1 MVKDKELEKK
11 RDILQ
16 RYAFE
21 FMLQMVV
28 IIGGPAFL
36 AAYFGKKIGLE
47 KGTHPKTMI
56 IFMLLAIVF
65 SWTIILIKFFKFN
78 KEMKEA
84 DKDIKKKK

>member
-36 AAYFGKKIGLE
+36 AAYFGKKIQ
-47 KGTHPKTMI
+47 
-56 IFMLLAIVF
+56 
-65 SWTIILIKFFKFN
+65 
-78 KEMKEA
+78 
-84 DKDIKKKK
+84 